1 MNTNN
6 LFSLLLVTAMTG
18 TTLQGCS
25 GYRNDTVTND
35 PASNETE
42 VSTRAVGVKTPKF
55 TVYIETNDINPLNA
69 GEYYFC
75 NSSPREEVVDHVI
88 LFASNI
94 RGNATS
100 AWLHHNQN
108 QTYIL
113 NNVSTLVQPLQSK
126 GIKVLL
132 GLLGDHTGV
141 GFANLNAAML
151 ESFAQQVAT
160 CVNTYGLDGVDL
172 DDEYARYDLAP
183 AGLPSPSAVILG
195 NLVTRLRELMP
206 NKLITAFSFGN
217 YIPYM
222 GATVFNSL
230 DYMHPNYGCNPTPP
244 SGLPNSKWAKL
255 SVHIQ
260 SQSSTNPTCSTMGVC
275 ANNYT
280 GYGEVMM
287 FNLREWD
294 ASSKMN
300 CFASR
305 LWGRTVCWTG
315 TSHYKNYP

>member
-1 MNTNN
+1 MRNSIIRTISFLSMTVMMGAALQSCNKQGNTITGEAQTNTN
-6 LFSLLLVTAMTG
+6 SL
-18 TTLQGCS
+18 
-25 GYRNDTVTND
+25 
-35 PASNETE
+35 
-42 VSTRAVGVKTPKF
+42 STRAVGVKTPKL
-55 TVYIETNDINPLNA
+55 TVYVETNDINPLNA

-108 QTYIL
+108 QTHIL

-141 GFANLNAAML
+141 GFANLSPAML

-195 NLVTRLRELMP
+195 NLVTRLRQLMP

-230 DYMHPNYGCNPTPP
+230 DYMHPNFGCNPIPP

-260 SQSSTNPTCSTMGVC
+260 GPNITIPSSSTIESCVES
-275 ANNYT
+275 YS
-280 GYGEVMM
+280 GYGEIMM
-287 FNLREWD
+287 FNLRQWNT
-294 ASSKMN
+294 SNIMN
-300 CFASR
+300 YFAPDV
-305 LWGRTVCWTG
+305 WGRSVCWTG
-315 TSHYKNYP
+315 ITHYKNY